1 MKSLIPL
8 ALAAI
13 MFPGLLIAQEKSYDN
28 SPIPSLDLGR
38 FLGVWYEIA
47 RFDHSFERG
56 MDNVAAEYILRD
68 DGKILVLNSGW
79 KNGKYKVAE
88 GKARQTD
95 PLTDPAHLEVSFF
108 LSFYSDYNV
117 LMLDDN
123 YQVALVG
130 SKSPKYLWILSRV
143 PVPKDALID
152 DVLEEAEDRGYDTS
166 KLIWVDQDVNATT
179 PL

>member
-8 ALAAI
+8 VLAAC

-38 FLGVWYEIA
+38 YLGTWYEIA

-56 MDNVAAEYILRD
+56 MDNVVAEYLLRD
-68 DGKILVLNSGW
+68 DGMVTVINSGW
-79 KNGKYKVAE
+79 KNGKFKVAE
-88 GKARQTD
+88 GKARQVD
-95 PLTDPAHLEVSFF
+95 PETDPAHLEVAFF
-108 LSFYSDYNV
+108 MSFYSDYNIM
-117 LMLDDN
+117 MLDDN

-143 PVPKDALID
+143 PIPKEAVID
-152 DVLEEAEDRGYDTS
+152 DVVEEAEDRGYDTS
-166 KLIWVDQDVNATT
+166 KLIWVDQEMNSAI

>member
-79 KNGKYKVAE
+79 KNGKY
-88 GKARQTD
+88 
-95 PLTDPAHLEVSFF
+95 
-108 LSFYSDYNV
+108 
-117 LMLDDN
+117 
-123 YQVALVG
+123 
-130 SKSPKYLWILSRV
+130 
-143 PVPKDALID
+143 
-152 DVLEEAEDRGYDTS
+152 
-166 KLIWVDQDVNATT
+166 
-179 PL
+179 